1 MDAMALLLTL
11 PRIPDRFI
19 DPADLI
25 LSAVTKQAG
34 ERRRIDFVAD
44 QYPSV
49 STKNIEREKRGR
61 TGQLAVQI
69 TSPQQLC
76 RRQCLTWFEQDQP
89 PCRCVG
95 DRPALCREDRHE
107 QSCSKISVVAQGS
120 IFASI
125 VFELCSSQEEADT

>member
-44 QYPSV
+44 KASQVP
-49 STKNIEREKRGR
+49 KRLNKEHR
-61 TGQLAVQI
+61 A
-69 TSPQQLC
+69 
-76 RRQCLTWFEQDQP
+76 
-89 PCRCVG
+89 
-95 DRPALCREDRHE
+95 
-107 QSCSKISVVAQGS
+107 
-120 IFASI
+120 
-125 VFELCSSQEEADT
+125 